1 METLMMVLIL
11 LIIQISV
18 LWVKRKQEFEDLNLW
33 FIDVEIIVGVLIGV
47 VRLLVH

>member
-11 LIIQISV
+11 LIIQISI